1 MPGMTA
7 HYSHGGPEWE
17 AKLREAVKKLSDG
30 MSDGMSGSLEQ
41 IREGIEKLEREKGFE
56 PSALALAIHGLGV
69 VEVVE
74 KSAIP
79 PPHLHKH

>member
-41 IREGIEKLEREKGFE
+41 IRKVLKNWSGKRDLNPR
-56 PSALALAIHGLGV
+56 PSPWQGEIINFI
-69 VEVVE
+69 
-74 KSAIP
+74 SA
-79 PPHLHKH
+79 